1 VRRTQGREV
10 LPLEDGPAVLAR
22 LDRVLGLDALPAP
35 AGDPPAVVLALG
47 DPRVAL
53 VVETLD
59 GAEDLVV
66 TPLPRPLERV
76 RHATGAAVLGT
87 GEIAIVLNAA
97 ELARSAAL
105 RSAADPVPAA
115 AAEEPPAPARARRV
129 MVVDDSIVTRM
140 LEKGILEAAGYEVAV
155 AADGEEAWRA
165 LQSGPCDC
173 LVSDVDMPGMSGLEL
188 VARVRADARLA
199 ALPVVV
205 VTSLGSPEDHARAM
219 EAGADAYIVKS
230 SFSQEGLLA
239 TVGRLA

>member
-1 VRRTQGREV
+1 
-10 LPLEDGPAVLAR
+10 
-22 LDRVLGLDALPAP
+22 
-35 AGDPPAVVLALG
+35 
-47 DPRVAL
+47 
-53 VVETLD
+53 
-59 GAEDLVV
+59 
-66 TPLPRPLERV
+66 
-76 RHATGAAVLGT
+76 
-87 GEIAIVLNAA
+87 
-97 ELARSAAL
+97 
-105 RSAADPVPAA
+105 
-115 AAEEPPAPARARRV
+115 